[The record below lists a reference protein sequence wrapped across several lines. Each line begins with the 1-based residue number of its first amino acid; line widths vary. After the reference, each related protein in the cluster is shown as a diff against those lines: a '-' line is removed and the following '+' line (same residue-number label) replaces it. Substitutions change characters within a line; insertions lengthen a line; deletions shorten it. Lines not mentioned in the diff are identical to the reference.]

1 MTEKTWNKRAS
12 NIIKAELVRRG
23 VSYDKLQEKMQEIDI
38 KETANAINVK
48 INRGTFSFAFFLQVM
63 EAIGA
68 NTFRLEND

>member
-1 MTEKTWNKRAS
+1 MTEKTWSKRAS

-23 VSYDKLQEKMQEIDI
+23 VSYDKLQEKMQEIGI

-48 INRGTFSFAFFLQVM
+48 INRGTFSFAFFLQAM